1 MDLMKQRYRDINFF
15 LHRPLFASPP
25 MLTLKEISD
34 GSYSI
39 NDIALMHDIMDMKV
53 VFIYHEQSR

>member
-1 MDLMKQRYRDINFF
+1 MDLMKQRYPDINFF

-39 NDIALMHDIMDMKV
+39 NDIALMHDIMDMREELKN
-53 VFIYHEQSR
+53 HEQSR

>member
-1 MDLMKQRYRDINFF
+1 MDLMKQRYPDINFI

-39 NDIALMHDIMDMKV
+39 DDIALMHDIMDMKEELKN
-53 VFIYHEQSR
+53 HEQSR

>member
-1 MDLMKQRYRDINFF
+1 MKQRYPDINFF

-39 NDIALMHDIMDMKV
+39 NDIALMHDIMDMKEELKN
-53 VFIYHEQSR
+53 HE